1 MPTWLRIL
9 LAVMAACVLALV
21 LVGVLAYRWIKTRGP
36 ELLERGKATQ
46 TDARKFAEGKQ
57 SKDCVDE
64 GLRRVRETKDFF
76 GMIDSRLFV
85 DECLR
90 AADEPA
96 DFCNGVPAGVLRG
109 ALWPNEQ
116 CANQGMK
123 SNQGCVGVY
132 QSVLEHCRAK
142 AAPDGT
148 SSR

>member
-1 MPTWLRIL
+1 MPVWLRIL

-21 LVGVLAYRWIKTRGP
+21 LAGVLAYRWVKNRGP
-36 ELLERGKATQ
+36 ELIERTKATQ
-46 TDARKFAEGKQ
+46 TDARKFAQGKQ

-76 GMIDSRLFV
+76 DLVDSRLFV

-96 DFCNGVPAGVLRG
+96 DFCSAVPTGVLQG
-109 ALWPNEQ
+109 AIWPSEQ
-116 CANQGMK
+116 CSNQGMK
-123 SNQGCVGVY
+123 NNQGCIGVY
-132 QSVLEHCRAK
+132 QSVLQHCRVSTA
-142 AAPDGT
+142 GSS